1 MPDFLQIS
9 AYPLWGLVVTFLVTA
24 LVIGVAGVR
33 LSSVADELADRTGL
47 GEVIAGALFVGLT
60 TSMPGAITSVSTAF
74 QNQPE
79 LAVGNAFGSLT
90 AQTAF
95 IAIADLFY
103 RRANLEH
110 AAASVT
116 GLAQGVLMVVT
127 LSIPLLAAT
136 APGVTL
142 GWIHPASLAI
152 PLAYIF
158 GLRLLWQ
165 IEQSP
170 MWNPVETS
178 ETEEEISDVEHV
190 EGRLTTLWLQFAG
203 LAAITAA
210 AGLAIAQASIGLVDK
225 TDIGAGPIGTLFSGV
240 ATSLPE
246 LVTAV
251 AAVRAGAVSL
261 AIGNILG
268 GNAFDVMFL
277 AAADVAYDGSIYAA
291 ITPDHMGTALIA
303 ILMTGLLLLGLLKRD
318 RDGPAGVGFESVSV
332 LALYALSVIL
342 LFT

>member
-1 MPDFLQIS
+1 MPELLQIS
-9 AYPLWGLVVTFLVTA
+9 AYPLWGLIATFVLTA
-24 LVIGVAGVR
+24 AVIGFAGVR
-33 LSSVADELADRTGL
+33 LSEVADELADRTGL

-60 TSMPGAITSVSTAF
+60 TSLPGAITSVSTAF
-74 QNQPE
+74 QDQPE

-90 AQTAF
+90 AQTMF
-95 IAIADLFY
+95 IAVADLFY

-142 GWIHPASLAI
+142 GWIHPATIAI
-152 PLAYIF
+152 PLCYIF

-190 EGRLTTLWLQFAG
+190 EGRLTTLWIRFG
-203 LAAITAA
+203 VLAVVTAA
-210 AGLAIAQASIGLVDK
+210 AGLTIAQASIGLVDK
-225 TDIGAGPIGTLFSGV
+225 TPLGAGPVGTLFSGV

-277 AAADVAYDGSIYAA
+277 AAADVAYPESIYAS
-291 ITPDHMGTALIA
+291 ITPQNMGTGIIA
-303 ILMTGLLLLGLLKRD
+303 MLMTGILLLGLLKRD
-318 RDGPAGVGFESVSV
+318 REGPGGVGFESVTV

-342 LFT
+342 LFV

>member
-1 MPDFLQIS
+1 MPDFLQIDE
-9 AYPLWGLVVTFLVTA
+9 YPLWGLIVTFLATA
-24 LVIGVAGVR
+24 AVIALAGVR
-33 LSSVADELADRTGL
+33 LSGVADELADRTGL
-47 GEVIAGALFVGLT
+47 GEVIAGAVFVGLT
-60 TSMPGAITSVSTAF
+60 TSLPGAITSVSTAF

-79 LAVGNAFGSLT
+79 LSVGNAFGSLT

-95 IAIADLFY
+95 IAVADLFY

-142 GWIHPASLAI
+142 GWIHPATIAI
-152 PLAYIF
+152 PVTYIF
-158 GLRLLWQ
+158 GLRLLWRIQ
-165 IEQSP
+165 QEP

-178 ETEEEISDVEHV
+178 DTEEEISEVDYV
-190 EGRLTTLWLQFAG
+190 EGRMTALWLQFAALALVTG
-203 LAAITAA
+203 LA
-210 AGLAIAQASIGLVDK
+210 GLTIAQASIGLVEK
-225 TDIGAGPIGTLFSGV
+225 TEIGAGPIGTLFSGV

-277 AAADVAYDGSIYAA
+277 AGADVAYSGSIYEA
-291 ITPDHMGTALIA
+291 ITPRNMGTAIIA
-303 ILMTGLLLLGLLKRD
+303 ILMTGILLLGLLKRD
-318 RDGPAGVGFESVSV
+318 REGPAGVGFESVTV
-332 LALYALSVIL
+332 LALYALSVVL